1 MLGGHLRN
9 TVDVTGKGRVTKFLC
24 NIQSDLKW
32 HQHIQS
38 VVNKSNKTLFVIIR
52 CLFNASTDIKLIAF
66 NTVFEYASR
75 VWSPHTKKLIEQLE
89 TIQRRAVR
97 WIFKLERLDGVTD
110 CMLENGIEELEIRRQ
125 DLDLK
130 LLRKIEFGHYD
141 VDLSNYV
148 SFNLSYLTRHGTV
161 NPHFGSDQ
169 FKFSF
174 FNRMRPMVTRTDFND
189 TSTE

>member
-1 MLGGHLRN
+1 M
-9 TVDVTGKGRVTKFLC
+9 
-24 NIQSDLKW
+24 
-32 HQHIQS
+32 
-38 VVNKSNKTLFVIIR
+38 
-52 CLFNASTDIKLIAF
+52 
-66 NTVFEYASR
+66 
-75 VWSPHTKKLIEQLE
+75 EQLE

-174 FNRMRPMVTRTDFND
+174 FNRMRPMVTKLILMTPLPSEPYSHSLLSFFYILSLRYVLPHLSFKF
-189 TSTE
+189 